1 MLLRDERRLVVIF
14 GAKLSME
21 SNIPTSLSK
30 WAIIGKQGDGHEQ
43 PITFS
48 QWRLFWRLRA
58 FASLRLAWGG

>member
-1 MLLRDERRLVVIF
+1 MLTPRVKMKYRGLVRADTNPAPVF
-14 GAKLSME
+14 TTVKMPPHPPQAM
-21 SNIPTSLSK
+21 
-30 WAIIGKQGDGHEQ
+30 GHEQ